1 MSAIQTKSDQLAER
15 AAKKASDDAERAA
28 RKAMTPADRDAA
40 KAAEKAVKL
49 AEREAIAKKIAV
61 NRAAFEKTPEGIAQ
75 LKERS
80 DRQSA
85 IDTSNQ
91 WDAPQNSFWDD
102 FGSDRQ
108 ALFDANY
115 DPNDPNRFDNLTAVF
130 GEGLRDTGPKGLTD
144 LLDVMRSTD
153 WSDRSLNNPLAPS
166 GDPFA
171 WNPRALQI
179 KAGPNAPEAFSDYSD
194 YLFTRRN
201 TGEIYNAG
209 FDYSRMDEEG
219 YTGNDAFAS
228 KVVFNGGSN
237 EVNEG
242 SLLSTWLQENN
253 DNLFAQYGFFKVD
266 HLVSDVGLAKEIID
280 AGVGSKIPS
289 QSRAE
294 FLNPIVSSSG
304 LSTVTEELISLA
316 QQFIDVSEVGIVS
329 DITDTSGGFLGDNA
343 SAIGGILGAMTG
355 FGSLGAAIGSSFG
368 TMAAGGDV
376 GDALKAGALSYFG
389 GEAGG
394 AFKGALNAAPQGSL
408 LGNVAS
414 GINTV
419 GNFLDPI
426 IPDFI
431 KAPGDIFAR
440 PAPETPVGTTFGNNP
455 GIGEGALNLPGSSDL
470 LVQAKDLVDGGLN
483 ANSVI
488 SSLVEANPGAP
499 IEELIAAAN
508 EAAGIGIPGNG
519 VIGSPGNVSQFTGK
533 AAGAGPGALNT
544 SIATGGPGAASQAFE
559 AAQDLVASG
568 KNANEVVAELVDQG
582 VEVKTAIDAANEAA
596 NVGIPGNGI
605 QGDPGNVSQFTG
617 LPAGAGTGA
626 VNTTAATGG
635 NQVSE
640 TSDLFD
646 TVSDL
651 ASLIGDLTG
660 VVGTVTG
667 AKAGGDAADA
677 AGDAIDSQTDIA
689 NRLAQISEEQWAIWK
704 EDYRPFSKASAAT
717 QLALLPD
724 YEEAQRTSLQAITDD
739 REYYL
744 DEIRPIEQQMAE
756 EAQPQYDYVTS
767 LAAADADQ
775 AQQRA
780 IDITERN
787 LQRAGID
794 PNSGR
799 WQAEV
804 NQNFAGTRAGMIN
817 AARERERTTS
827 FDKKALVTGRG
838 AVNRNGNATA
848 PGVNQAI
855 SPSQATTGFSN
866 AASQFGNVANSQY
879 GQEQVYAGGAG
890 DSAGAVTYSNNSTG
904 GVLGAVQQGL
914 GAIQTV
920 GNIYDAGKSVYN
932 AGKSIYDGVSGFFG
946 FEDGGMIPEISTMN
960 PAQRGAISVPGYPV
974 GPTDTVPGMIV
985 GANGETANAMLAPG
999 EVVIPEEIVRAKG
1012 TDFFEKLLNPKTA
1025 SRAI

>member
-1 MSAIQTKSDQLAER
+1 MAN
-15 AAKKASDDAERAA
+15 AAAARDARLKKAGQMIATKQSVKRVRPTKTPNAEKEVEIALKIVALGVGGSLSGIPIISGGRGGKNDTLLASAMADRGIKSVDARIFQEAQNILVSA
-28 RKAMTPADRDAA
+28 KAGSLNQSTGPSLKSTISNSLLFMTPIIPALGTAA
-40 KAAEKAVKL
+40 AATAAVTGGL
-49 AEREAIAKKIAV
+49 
-61 NRAAFEKTPEGIAQ
+61 
-75 LKERS
+75 
-80 DRQSA
+80 SA
-85 IDTSNQ
+85 Y
-91 WDAPQNSFWDD
+91 
-102 FGSDRQ
+102 
-108 ALFDANY
+108 AN
-115 DPNDPNRFDNLTAVF
+115 D
-130 GEGLRDTGPKGLTD
+130 GD
-144 LLDVMRSTD
+144 LLD
-153 WSDRSLNNPLAPS
+153 A
-166 GDPFA
+166 
-171 WNPRALQI
+171 I
-179 KAGPNAPEAFSDYSD
+179 KAAAISYGA
-194 YLFTRRN
+194 T
-201 TGEIYNAG
+201 TAG
-209 FDYSRMDEEG
+209 SAVGQALDS
-219 YTGNDAFAS
+219 A
-228 KVVFNGGSN
+228 VPGS
-237 EVNEG
+237 
-242 SLLSTWLQENN
+242 
-253 DNLFAQYGFFKVD
+253 
-266 HLVSDVGLAKEIID
+266 
-280 AGVGSKIPS
+280 
-289 QSRAE
+289 
-294 FLNPIVSSSG
+294 
-304 LSTVTEELISLA
+304 
-316 QQFIDVSEVGIVS
+316 
-329 DITDTSGGFLGDNA
+329 FLGDV
-343 SAIGGILGAMTG
+343 
-355 FGSLGAAIGSSFG
+355 
-368 TMAAGGDV
+368 AGGV
-376 GDALKAGALSYFG
+376 
-389 GEAGG
+389 
-394 AFKGALNAAPQGSL
+394 NA
-408 LGNVAS
+408 
-414 GINTV
+414 V

-431 KAPGDIFAR
+431 KAPGDIF
-440 PAPETPVGTTFGNNP
+440 G
-455 GIGEGALNLPGSSDL
+455 
-470 LVQAKDLVDGGLN
+470 QAKTLVDSGAN
-483 ANSVI
+483 ANDVI
-488 SSLVEANPGAP
+488 GALVEANPDVP
-499 IEELIAAAN
+499 IETLIAATN

-519 VIGSPGNVSQFTGK
+519 VLGSSGNFSQFTG
-533 AAGAGPGALNT
+533 AVSGALPGALNT
-544 SIATGGPGAASQAFE
+544 SIATGGPGAADQAFE
-559 AAQDLVASG
+559 AAKELVASG
-568 KNANEVVAELVDQG
+568 KNANEVVADLVDQG

-596 NVGIPGNGI
+596 GVGIPGNGI
-605 QGDPGNVSQFTG
+605 PGDPGNVSQFTG

-626 VNTTAATGG
+626 VNTAAATGG

-660 VVGTVTG
+660 VVGTITG
-667 AKAGGDAADA
+667 AKAASDAADA
-677 AGDAIDSQTDIA
+677 AADATDSQTDIA

-744 DEIRPIEQQMAE
+744 NEIRPIEQQMAE

-799 WQAEV
+799 WQAEI

-890 DSAGAVTYSNNSTG
+890 DSAGAVTYSNSSTG
-904 GVLGAVQQGL
+904 GVLGAVNQGL

>member
-1 MSAIQTKSDQLAER
+1 MADTLWDVASADGAWGQRFNALQNELGLEGAWAAMRGDTNILSLDWTDPDQIKDYETKPLAEADQAWQDKVAEAVKTPTGLADLWNSPAGIERMNNVTHSTAEERQRQTDISEKFGGRITKLSRLTPDEQKQYGGHGFLINGGGQLAGDRRRKWDQGFDENFDNPFIQGENFTTEHYS
-15 AAKKASDDAERAA
+15 SDR
-28 RKAMTPADRDAA
+28 
-40 KAAEKAVKL
+40 KL
-49 AEREAIAKKIAV
+49 AEMLRDAKIGDALPVNERADFLNKIIGDSGLKTVTQELQNLGSQFIFAGDAGYVKDAPHTGGWLETNAAPIAAVLANFIPGVGPGISAAIAA
-61 NRAAFEKTPEGIAQ
+61 GITGAQ
-75 LKERS
+75 
-80 DRQSA
+80 
-85 IDTSNQ
+85 
-91 WDAPQNSFWDD
+91 
-102 FGSDRQ
+102 
-108 ALFDANY
+108 
-115 DPNDPNRFDNLTAVF
+115 
-130 GEGLRDTGPKGLTD
+130 
-144 LLDVMRSTD
+144 
-153 WSDRSLNNPLAPS
+153 
-166 GDPFA
+166 
-171 WNPRALQI
+171 
-179 KAGPNAPEAFSDYSD
+179 
-194 YLFTRRN
+194 
-201 TGEIYNAG
+201 
-209 FDYSRMDEEG
+209 
-219 YTGNDAFAS
+219 
-228 KVVFNGGSN
+228 
-237 EVNEG
+237 
-242 SLLSTWLQENN
+242 
-253 DNLFAQYGFFKVD
+253 
-266 HLVSDVGLAKEIID
+266 
-280 AGVGSKIPS
+280 
-289 QSRAE
+289 
-294 FLNPIVSSSG
+294 
-304 LSTVTEELISLA
+304 
-316 QQFIDVSEVGIVS
+316 
-329 DITDTSGGFLGDNA
+329 
-343 SAIGGILGAMTG
+343 
-355 FGSLGAAIGSSFG
+355 
-368 TMAAGGDV
+368 GGDL
-376 GDALKAGALSYFG
+376 GDALKAGALSYAG
-389 GEAGG
+389 GKAGG
-394 AFKGALNAAPQGSL
+394 AFKGALNTAAPDSFLGSIA
-408 LGNVAS
+408 G
-414 GINTV
+414 GIDAV
-419 GNFLDPI
+419 GDFLDPI

-431 KAPGDIFAR
+431 KAPDDIL
-440 PAPETPVGTTFGNNP
+440 G
-455 GIGEGALNLPGSSDL
+455 
-470 LVQAKDLVDGGLN
+470 QAKDLSASGLT
-483 ANSVI
+483 ANEVI
-488 SSLVEANPGAP
+488 GALVEANPGSP
-499 IEELIAAAN
+499 IETLIAATN
-508 EAAGIGIPGNG
+508 EAAGIGVAGNG
-519 VIGSPGNVSQFTGK
+519 ILGSVGNVSQFTGK
-533 AAGAGPGALNT
+533 PAGAGPGAINT
-544 SIATGGPGAASQAFE
+544 SIATGGPGASSQAFE
-559 AAQDLVASG
+559 AAKNLVALG

-596 NVGIPGNGI
+596 SVGIPGNGI
-605 QGDPGNVSQFTG
+605 VGDPGNVSQFTG

-626 VNTTAATGG
+626 VNTAAATGG

-646 TVSDL
+646 TVKDL
-651 ASLIGDLTG
+651 GGLIGDLTG
-660 VVGTVTG
+660 VVGTITG
-667 AKAGGDAADA
+667 AKAAGDAADA

-739 REYYL
+739 RQYYL

-799 WQAEV
+799 WQAEI

-932 AGKSIYDGVSGFFG
+932 AGKPIYKAVGSAFDGVANFLG
-946 FEDGGMIPEISTMN
+946 FEEGGMIPEISTMN

-985 GANGETANAMLAPG
+985 GANGETANAMMAPG
-999 EVVIPEEIVRAKG
+999 EIVIPEEIVRAKG
-1012 TDFFEKLLNPKTA
+1012 TDFFEKLLTPKTMT
-1025 SRAI
+1025 RAI